1 MINSEA
7 FVARIKNAQINEDHE
22 LMSFDV
28 KSLFTSIPLDL
39 AIESV
44 KEALANHSSDPPIPK
59 EEVIDLLTLCLQSNF
74 FQYDG
79 NFYQQLHSTVMGSPV
94 SVVVAEIEMQ
104 RLEEKALAT
113 YPDPPS
119 FWYRY
124 VDDTLTSLKKSEK
137 IDFLNHLNRH
147 NPSIQFTIEPEKD
160 GAIAFLD
167 CLVCTRFSNS
177 VQTSVYRKPTSTDR
191 LLDNSSY
198 HPASHKSSTIKTLV
212 KKSAY
217 DLQFKRQPRI

>member
-22 LMSFDV
+22 LVSFDV
-28 KSLFTSIPLDL
+28 KYLFTSIPLDL

-137 IDFLNHLNRH
+137 IDFLNHDR
-147 NPSIQFTIEPEKD
+147 
-160 GAIAFLD
+160 
-167 CLVCTRFSNS
+167 TREGRGHRVFGLFSH
-177 VQTSVYRKPTSTDR
+177 Q
-191 LLDNSSY
+191 
-198 HPASHKSSTIKTLV
+198 I
-212 KKSAY
+212 
-217 DLQFKRQPRI
+217 

>member
-1 MINSEA
+1 M
-7 FVARIKNAQINEDHE
+7 
-22 LMSFDV
+22 

-94 SVVVAEIEMQ
+94 SDVVAEIERQ

-167 CLVCTRFSNS
+167 CLVTRFSNS